1 MYAVKITMHSGAVVR
16 ATVTKAALRSMNL
29 KACASVSWS
38 KVAS

>member
-29 KACASVSWS
+29 KAFRSVSWS
-38 KVAS
+38 SVQS